1 MNQKWF
7 DLNLKK
13 MRTNLINYGKM
24 FSKYPKDPYIR
35 NHFYK
40 LQREYNIT
48 RKQTYREYK
57 KSLLNQLEI
66 LHSDNPKL
74 YWNLINELKESKSC
88 DENSSAVDS
97 SAWVSH
103 FRNLSEI
110 DDKFTE
116 RLNELKQ
123 KLSKLENS
131 TNFNELDFPIKESEI
146 SRTLAK
152 LKLNKSTGLDNIST
166 NMLKNGQSI
175 LIPSLKRMFNVCI
188 SSGRYPKI

>member
-74 YWNLINELKESKSC
+74 YWNLINELKE
-88 DENSSAVDS
+88 NSSAVDS

-116 RLNELKQ
+116 RLK
-123 KLSKLENS
+123 
-131 TNFNELDFPIKESEI
+131 
-146 SRTLAK
+146 
-152 LKLNKSTGLDNIST
+152 
-166 NMLKNGQSI
+166 
-175 LIPSLKRMFNVCI
+175 
-188 SSGRYPKI
+188 

>member
-1 MNQKWF
+1 
-7 DLNLKK
+7 
-13 MRTNLINYGKM
+13 M

-74 YWNLINELKESKSC
+74 CWNLINELKESKSC
-88 DENSSAVDS
+88 DENRSAVDS

-131 TNFNELDFPIKESEI
+131 TNFHELDFPIKESEI
-146 SRTLAK
+146 SRTLAT